1 MGQTVSCLNSCCT
14 ASEQVTGKSE
24 ANLVKQKNYDLK
36 EVITLQSAIRG
47 FMDRKKV
54 VEYTSL
60 KYAAKNKQAGSRRQ
74 SRQ

>member
-1 MGQTVSCLNSCCT
+1 MGQTVSCLNSCCM
-14 ASEQVTGKSE
+14 ASEQVTGKGE
-24 ANLVKQKNYDLK
+24 ANLLKQKNYDLK
-36 EVITLQSAIRG
+36 EVVILQSAIRG

-54 VEYTSL
+54 VEYTSI